1 MNNAQKFST
10 LVLAATL
17 SSGAMASSVELN
29 ALGHKSVTVEYS
41 DLNVASNAGAKVL
54 RQRIGSAAEQVC
66 NVASGVVSI
75 RQAQKQKNCVVETV
89 NAAVNRLDKQAG

>member
-1 MNNAQKFST
+1 MNNTQKFAV

-17 SSGAMASSVELN
+17 SGGAMASSVEVN
-29 ALGHKSVTVEYS
+29 GQGHKSVMVEYS

-75 RQAQKQKNCVVETV
+75 RQAQKQKSCVVETV
-89 NAAVNRLDKQAG
+89 NAAVNRLDKHTS

>member
-1 MNNAQKFST
+1 MNNTQKFAV

-17 SSGAMASSVELN
+17 SGGAMASSVEVN
-29 ALGHKSVTVEYS
+29 GQGHKSVMVEYS

-54 RQRIGSAAEQVC
+54 RQRIGNAAEQVC

-75 RQAQKQKNCVVETV
+75 RQAQKQKSCVVETV
-89 NAAVNRLDKQAG
+89 NAAVNRLDKHTS

>member
-1 MNNAQKFST
+1 MNNTQKFAA
-10 LVLAATL
+10 LVLATTL

-29 ALGHKSVTVEYS
+29 GQGHKSVIVEYS

-75 RQAQKQKNCVVETV
+75 RQAQKQESCVVETV
-89 NAAVNRLDKQAG
+89 NAAVNRLDKHAS

>member
-1 MNNAQKFST
+1 MNNTQKFAA

-29 ALGHKSVTVEYS
+29 GQGHKSVTVEYS
-41 DLNVASNAGAKVL
+41 DLNIATNAGAKVL
-54 RQRIGSAAEQVC
+54 RERIGSAAEEVC

-75 RQAQKQKNCVVETV
+75 RQAQKEKSCVVETV
-89 NAAVNRLDKQAG
+89 NAAVNRLEKHTS

>member
-1 MNNAQKFST
+1 MNNTQKFAA

-17 SSGAMASSVELN
+17 SGGAMASSVELN
-29 ALGHKSVTVEYS
+29 GQGHKSVAVEYS
-41 DLNVASNAGAKVL
+41 DLNVASNAGAKLL

-89 NAAVNRLDKQAG
+89 NAAVNRLDDQAS